1 MSSGWN
7 TIVSDAGVFTELV
20 SRLGVENVQ
29 FEELYSIDAD
39 SLKALA
45 PVHAVVFLFKYG
57 KVDRESTIQDVPL
70 DGVYDEDYQENGV
83 FFCPANDTKRM
94 CHAGSAQLALK

>member
-29 FEELYSIDAD
+29 IEELYSIDSA
-39 SLKALA
+39 SLKASA
-45 PVHAVVFLFKYG
+45 PIHAVVFLFKYG
-57 KVDRESTIQDVPL
+57 TVDRDSTAQDLPL
-70 DGVYDEDYQENGV
+70 DG
-83 FFCPANDTKRM
+83 
-94 CHAGSAQLALK
+94 